1 MYMDKRGETVK
12 TTANREHAFMSKVF
26 QWGYERGLVIANPC
40 RVLKIFPED
49 GRDHYVSDEEYNL
62 GYRFANTKFG
72 AVMEIAYLCAARA
85 LDMLKFERKDMMVEK
100 YDRKVK
106 KVKTLDLPEIE
117 EK

>member
-1 MYMDKRGETVK
+1 MYMDKRGETAK
-12 TTANREHAFMSKVF
+12 TTANREHALMSKVF
-26 QWGYERGLVIANPC
+26 QWGYERGLVIVNHC
-40 RVLKIFPED
+40 RVLKKFPED
-49 GRDHYVSDEEYNL
+49 GRDRYVSDEEYNL

>member
-1 MYMDKRGETVK
+1 MDKRGETAK

-26 QWGYERGLVIANPC
+26 QWGCERGLVIVNPC
-40 RVLKIFPED
+40 RGMKIFPED
-49 GRDHYVSDEEYNL
+49 GRDRYVADEEDNL
-62 GYRFANTKFG
+62 VYRFANTKFEV
-72 AVMEIAYLCAARA
+72 VMKIAYLCAARA

-106 KVKTLDLPEIE
+106 KVKTLNLPEID